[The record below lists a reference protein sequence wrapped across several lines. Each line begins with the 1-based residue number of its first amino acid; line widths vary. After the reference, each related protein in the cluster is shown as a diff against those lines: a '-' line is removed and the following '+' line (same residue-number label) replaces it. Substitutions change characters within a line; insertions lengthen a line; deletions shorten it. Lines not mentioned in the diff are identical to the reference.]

1 MKRFP
6 GFGGRRVSLSPDGRN
21 PHAAGGINN
30 KAKVA
35 SIESP
40 MHRHQSSPRRK
51 SFTGDVGFR
60 LAKNLGDDFGIAS
73 SPPSAKSSDRNGKG
87 ADGTLADP
95 TRTGAGVASKNGW
108 TGASPLPSFLGRSFL
123 GRTSKKLDGKGL
135 QNSSECQSP
144 RASNASAPS
153 EASSVSLRAE
163 PSHQVTS
170 NGPVSTAIQES
181 ETPESSTS
189 GRNEEEKRVVV
200 VAFDAN
206 VQGKLSHGA
215 IVWALQTVVKKGD
228 VLVLVGV
235 LDYVRGPLGY
245 KCLVQDETWLGA
257 NKKFLDEE
265 VKLREH
271 IWSALPGLRET
282 CEAAAV
288 KLEVV
293 VKAAHKLEV
302 AVVEESAERNACHV
316 VLAKS
321 LKNRR
326 RNYYLENL
334 ACDVTRLR
342 RSGGLDSIRSSRES
356 ILHDGNFAASRSPTS
371 VILPRLS
378 YKHQTDSFK
387 INLRPKKVVSTEDN
401 SSITSSSAPTSARV
415 SVHTN
420 HLQSSFTSSGTST
433 SLNDGMDDEL
443 FCINH
448 RSSSLIRSNLD
459 SDFLRLAEQQYCPS
473 GYESDDLF
481 SIGNASTRRESFA
494 LSGPKDMYSV
504 RNSAASNHDAFV
516 FRNSR
521 RLSDA
526 DAMLLDH
533 SRLAAV
539 ELPSSRRASS
549 AVAINLEPTS
559 WDEPLT
565 EATIARMIF
574 VVGLGDVVEVN
585 VCNALQSG
593 QALLVGASPAALFL
607 VHNEGSM
614 FQYQVIAG
622 PPNAYVA
629 VEGRMVMKLNDLVC
643 DQRVVVV
650 NAQGR
655 STTVS
660 VVHTTRGARPLVLVE
675 AHVEGRQS
683 HTVMLHHASSV
694 CMIARVAGAAVPVSV
709 KDLKVGDKVLC
720 RLRSAQY
727 SSRCLSSR
735 FSHTEKDDESV
746 AMYTPISLLC
756 WLDRNVQRIPNTS
769 RCQSMRWTKVCI
781 SKFTAVNQLFFV

>member
-6 GFGGRRVSLSPDGRN
+6 GFGGRRVSLSPDGRS

-40 MHRHQSSPRRK
+40 MHRHHIAPRRK

-60 LAKNLGDDFGIAS
+60 SPKNLGDDFGIAS
-73 SPPSAKSSDRNGKG
+73 SPPPAKSSDRNGRG
-87 ADGTLADP
+87 AAGSLADP
-95 TRTGAGVASKNGW
+95 TRTAGGLASTNGW
-108 TGASPLPSFLGRSFL
+108 TSASPLPSFLGRSFL
-123 GRTSKKLDGKGL
+123 GRTSKKVDGKGL

-144 RASNASAPS
+144 RASNASAAS

-163 PSHQVTS
+163 PSHQATS

-181 ETPESSTS
+181 VTPESSTS
-189 GRNEEEKRVVV
+189 GRNEEDKRVVV

-228 VLVLVGV
+228 VLALVGV

-265 VKLREH
+265 IKLREH
-271 IWSALPGLRET
+271 MWSALPGLRKM

-293 VKAAHKLEV
+293 VKPAHKLEV
-302 AVVEESAERNACHV
+302 AVVEESAKRNACHL
-316 VLAKS
+316 VLAQS

-342 RSGGLDSIRSSRES
+342 RSGGVDNVRSSRES
-356 ILHDGNFAASRSPTS
+356 ILQDGNFATSRSPTS

-378 YKHQTDSFK
+378 YKHQTDLFK

-420 HLQSSFTSSGTST
+420 YVQSFTSSGTST

-448 RSSSLIRSNLD
+448 TSSSLIRSNLD
-459 SDFLRLAEQQYCPS
+459 SDLLRLVEQQCCPS

-494 LSGPKDMYSV
+494 LSGPKDMHSV

-516 FRNSR
+516 FSNSR
-521 RLSDA
+521 RFSDA

-539 ELPSSRRASS
+539 ELPSCRRASS
-549 AVAINLEPTS
+549 AIAINLEPTS

-565 EATIARMIF
+565 EATISRMIF

-607 VHNEGSM
+607 VHSEGSIL
-614 FQYQVIAG
+614 QYPVIAG

-660 VVHTTRGARPLVLVE
+660 VGHTTRGARPLVLVE
-675 AHVEGRQS
+675 AQVEGRQS
-683 HTVMLHHASSV
+683 HTVMLHHTSSV

-727 SSRCLSSR
+727 SSR
-735 FSHTEKDDESV
+735 
-746 AMYTPISLLC
+746 
-756 WLDRNVQRIPNTS
+756 
-769 RCQSMRWTKVCI
+769 
-781 SKFTAVNQLFFV
+781 

>member
-95 TRTGAGVASKNGW
+95 KRTGAGVASKNGW

-144 RASNASAPS
+144 RASNASAAS

-660 VVHTTRGARPLVLVE
+660 VGHTTRGARPLVLVE

-727 SSRCLSSR
+727 SSRS
-735 FSHTEKDDESV
+735 
-746 AMYTPISLLC
+746 
-756 WLDRNVQRIPNTS
+756 
-769 RCQSMRWTKVCI
+769 
-781 SKFTAVNQLFFV
+781 

>member
-6 GFGGRRVSLSPDGRN
+6 GFGGRRVTLSPDGRS

-40 MHRHQSSPRRK
+40 MHRHQIAPRRK

-60 LAKNLGDDFGIAS
+60 SPKNLGDEFGIAS
-73 SPPSAKSSDRNGKG
+73 SPLSAKSSDRNGRG
-87 ADGTLADP
+87 ADGNLADP
-95 TRTGAGVASKNGW
+95 TRAVAEVASTNGR
-108 TGASPLPSFLGRSFL
+108 TSASPLPSFLGRSFL
-123 GRTSKKLDGKGL
+123 GRTSKKLDRKGL

-144 RASNASAPS
+144 RASNASIAS
-153 EASSVSLRAE
+153 EASSVSVRAE
-163 PSHQVTS
+163 PSHQVTL

-181 ETPESSTS
+181 VTPESSTT
-189 GRNEEEKRVVV
+189 GRNEDEKRVVV

-228 VLVLVGV
+228 VLALVGV

-271 IWSALPGLRET
+271 IWSALPGLRKT
-282 CEAAAV
+282 CEDAAV

-302 AVVEESAERNACHV
+302 AVVEESTKRNACHV

-342 RSGGLDSIRSSRES
+342 RSGGVDNIRSSRES
-356 ILHDGNFAASRSPTS
+356 ILQDGNFARSRSPTS

-378 YKHQTDSFK
+378 YKHQTDLFK

-401 SSITSSSAPTSARV
+401 LSLTSSSAPTSARA

-420 HLQSSFTSSGTST
+420 QLQSLFTSSGTSA
-433 SLNDGMDDEL
+433 SPNDGMDDEL

-448 RSSSLIRSNLD
+448 ANSSLIRSNLD
-459 SDFLRLAEQQYCPS
+459 SDLLRLVEQQCCPS

-494 LSGPKDMYSV
+494 LSGPKDMHSV
-504 RNSAASNHDAFV
+504 RNSAASNDAFV
-516 FRNSR
+516 FSNSR
-521 RLSDA
+521 RFSDA

-539 ELPSSRRASS
+539 ELPLSRRASS
-549 AVAINLEPTS
+549 AVAMNLEPTS
-559 WDEPLT
+559 CDEPLT
-565 EATIARMIF
+565 EATISRMIF

-607 VHNEGSM
+607 VHSEGSM
-614 FQYQVIAG
+614 FQYRVIAG

-660 VVHTTRGARPLVLVE
+660 VGHTTRGARPLVLVE

-683 HTVMLHHASSV
+683 HTVMLHHTSSV

-720 RLRSAQY
+720 RLRSAQS
-727 SSRCLSSR
+727 SSRCLSSLLY
-735 FSHTEKDDESV
+735 TDKDDEFF
-746 AMYTPISLLC
+746 AMYTPISPLC
-756 WLDRNVQRIPNTS
+756 WLDRKVQRIPNRS
-769 RCQSMRWTKVCI
+769 RCQSTRWTKSLHFKCCR
-781 SKFTAVNQLFFV
+781 S